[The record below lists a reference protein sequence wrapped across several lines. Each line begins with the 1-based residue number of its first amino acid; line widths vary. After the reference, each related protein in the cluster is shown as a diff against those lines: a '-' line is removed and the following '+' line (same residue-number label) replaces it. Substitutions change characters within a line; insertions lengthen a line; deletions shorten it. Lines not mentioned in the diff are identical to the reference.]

1 MRRRGSKTEKSEK
14 SIGRIWGFLFSS
26 RAIFLYRLFYFGG
39 GGNRTRVRRHSAKGL
54 YMFIFF
60 LYLVVWLKK
69 KKKTTQPALM
79 LFRYPSSRR
88 TWFAILF
95 IDASQV
101 PQENTRETACLNV
114 RQRLAVVLHLLW
126 STFLTRWVGPRH
138 ATFASLSP
146 SNPVRPQ
153 LFSRLKL

>member
-1 MRRRGSKTEKSEK
+1 
-14 SIGRIWGFLFSS
+14 
-26 RAIFLYRLFYFGG
+26 
-39 GGNRTRVRRHSAKGL
+39 
-54 YMFIFF
+54 MFIFF

-79 LFRYPSSRR
+79 LFRYPSSGR

-114 RQRLAVVLHLLW
+114 RQLLAVILHLLCVPPFLRGGW
-126 STFLTRWVGPRH
+126 SLDMQPLPHYLRRIQ
-138 ATFASLSP
+138 FAPNSSP
-146 SNPVRPQ
+146 D
-153 LFSRLKL
+153 